1 MQGKFNNV
9 ITFQQK
15 NSNHQIEEIGGTLV
29 EVFTSGNFR
38 TPSKETTIVTET
50 QDNDRINSFLVNS
63 PFQ

>member
-1 MQGKFNNV
+1 MQDKFNNV

-15 NSNHQIEEIGGTLV
+15 NSNHQIEEFGGTLV
-29 EVFTSGNFR
+29 EVFTSRNCR
-38 TPSKETTIVTET
+38 ISSKETIIVTET